1 MMQKKKL
8 IIVTTVPQ
16 TIFYILNGQPK
27 FLSRYYDVAIVTS
40 SGPET
45 SWIRDKEGIEVHTLD
60 MSRKISLA
68 SDLVSLYKLTKLF
81 LKLRPDIVHSYTP
94 KAGLLSMLAAFFARI
109 KVRVHTFTG
118 LIFPSRSGFSR
129 ALLIAMDKLTCFCA
143 TAVVSESEGV
153 RDDLRSV
160 TVPCNNIHIIGSGN
174 IAGVDEIFF
183 TPASQNFKNVKRMQL
198 GIPLDAFVFCY
209 VGRLNSEKGVSELV
223 QAFQELTGNVYLI
236 LAGALDESFPINAE
250 DMSLINLHQN
260 ILAVGQVN
268 DVRSIY
274 SASDIN
280 MLVSYREGFPNVLL
294 EACSMELPSIATDVN
309 GAREI
314 IHNGE
319 TGWLIPVKNK
329 DAVFNAMVS
338 SMNEKE
344 NLDILGEN
352 CRKLVIDRYRRSD
365 YLESLKCF
373 YKSFD
378 VID

>member
-1 MMQKKKL
+1 MRKKKL

-27 FLSRYYDVAIVTS
+27 FLSNQYDVSIITS

-45 SWIRDKEGIEVHTLD
+45 SLIRDREGVEVHSLD
-60 MSRKISLA
+60 MKRKPSLA
-68 SDLVSLYKLTKLF
+68 SDLVSLFKLTKLF

-109 KVRVHTFTG
+109 SVRVHTFTG
-118 LIFPSRSGFSR
+118 LIFPSRTGFSR
-129 ALLIAMDKLTCFCA
+129 ALLIATDKLTCFCA

-160 TVPCNNIHIIGSGN
+160 TVPCNNIRIIGSGN
-174 IAGVDEIFF
+174 IAGVDETFF
-183 TPASQNFKNVKRMQL
+183 MPASRSLKSVKRLQL
-198 GIPLDAFVFCY
+198 GIPSDAFVFCY

-236 LAGALDESFPINAE
+236 LAGGLDESSPLHAK
-250 DMSLINLHQN
+250 DMSLINSHPN

-268 DVRSIY
+268 DVRAIF
-274 SASDIN
+274 SASDVN
-280 MLVSYREGFPNVLL
+280 VLVSYREGFPNVLL
-294 EACSMELPSIATDVN
+294 ESCSMGLPSIATDVN
-309 GAREI
+309 GSREVI
-314 IHNGE
+314 CNGE

-329 DAVFNAMVS
+329 NAVFDAMIS
-338 SMNEKE
+338 SMDKKE
-344 NLDILGEN
+344 NLDKLGEN